1 VSILELAF
9 RLTPRI
15 PEPVLSLL
23 ASIAATLDRAFSPSR
38 REGLRHNLESIGAW
52 GHPLL
57 ATAHARRAVERA
69 VFRSYH
75 LGFLGYL
82 AHRRTAAPGAREPR
96 FVGAE
101 RLYRALAS
109 GRGAVVTAP
118 HLGSWELAV
127 LWLARLGFRV
137 HVVTGNQFHASVS
150 GSVRAAKESARI
162 AVSTP
167 EDGFIPLLATLRRGG
182 LVILLADGDVFARG
196 IPVRLFGAPAV
207 LPAGPALL
215 ARRAIAPIVHAHT
228 VREPG
233 GAHRIVFE
241 SADRPDRGR
250 AVADDVARL
259 TEGVARALERAVA
272 ANIAQW
278 CIFRPMVAP
287 DGVPSEAAGGIVT
300 HAA

>member
-1 VSILELAF
+1 MSILEFAF

-15 PEPVLSLL
+15 PDPALSVL
-23 ASIAATLDRAFSPSR
+23 ASITAALDHAVSPSR
-38 REGLRHNLESIGAW
+38 REGLRHNLEAIGAW

-57 ATAHARRAVERA
+57 ATPASRRAVERA

-82 AHRRTAAPGAREPR
+82 AHRRASRPGAREPR
-96 FVGAE
+96 YVGAE
-101 RLYRALAS
+101 RLYRALAA

-127 LWLARLGFRV
+127 LSLARLGFDV
-137 HVVTGNQFHASVS
+137 HVVTGIQYHESVT
-150 GSVRAAKESARI
+150 GAARAAKESARI

-167 EDGFIPLLATLRRGG
+167 EDGFLPLLATLKRGG
-182 LVILLADGDVFARG
+182 LVVLLADGDVYARG
-196 IPVRLFGAPAV
+196 IAVRLFGAPAR

-215 ARRAIAPIVHAHT
+215 ARRANAPIVHAFT
-228 VREPG
+228 ARDGG
-233 GAHRIVFE
+233 GAPRIVFE
-241 SADRPDRGR
+241 SSDRPDRAL

-259 TEGVARALERAVA
+259 TDGVARALERAVA
-272 ANIAQW
+272 ANVSQW
-278 CIFRPMVAP
+278 CIFRPLVAA
-287 DGVPSEAAGGIVT
+287 DGEPSPAARGAVP

>member
-1 VSILELAF
+1 MSILDLAF

-15 PEPVLSLL
+15 PDPALSVL
-23 ASIAATLDRAFSPSR
+23 ATITAALDYAFSPSR
-38 REGLRHNLESIGAW
+38 REGLRHNLEAIGAW

-57 ATAHARRAVERA
+57 ATAASRRAVERA

-75 LGFLGYL
+75 LGFFGYL
-82 AHRRTAAPGAREPR
+82 AHRRASAPGAREPR

-101 RLYRALAS
+101 RLYRALAA

-118 HLGSWELAV
+118 HLGNWELAA
-127 LWLARLGFRV
+127 LSLARLGFDV
-137 HVVTGNQFHASVS
+137 HVVTGLQYHASVS
-150 GSVRAAKESARI
+150 GAARTAKESARI

-167 EDGFIPLLATLRRGG
+167 EDGFLPLLATLKRGG
-182 LVILLADGDVFARG
+182 LVLLLADGDVYARG
-196 IPVRLFGAPAV
+196 IAVRLFGAPAR

-215 ARRAIAPIVHAHT
+215 ARRANAPIVHAYT
-228 VREPG
+228 VRDRG

-241 SADRPDRGR
+241 SSERPDRAL
-250 AVADDVARL
+250 AVADDVRRL

-272 ANIAQW
+272 ANVTQW

-287 DGVPSEAAGGIVT
+287 DGAPSAAANGIVP